1 MALDLSGLT
10 QDQQI
15 AAAAAYAGVP
25 ESVVRGQWRVESG
38 NGTAQ
43 RDAQGIITS
52 EAGARGDFQIM
63 PQTQAVIEART
74 GKKYD
79 VRNFQDSLEMY
90 AHIMRENM
98 QLAKGDVTTALR
110 IYHGGTDRANWGPKN
125 AAYAPAV
132 LGGAA
137 PAVSPQGAAQQGSI
151 NAAWAGAGNMTT
163 HTWSGASIPA
173 AWRGDAIEGGGG
185 GLGRATKE

>member
-38 NGTAQ
+38 NGRAKKN
-43 RDAQGIITS
+43 AQGIIES
-52 EAGARGDFQIM
+52 SAGARGDFQVM

-79 VRNFQDSLEMY
+79 VRNFQDNLEMY

-110 IYHGGTDRANWGPKN
+110 IYHGGTNRANWGKNN

-137 PAVSPQGAAQQGSI
+137 APAVAPQGAANVGGIS
-151 NAAWAGAGNMTT
+151 AAWAGEGNMTT
-163 HTWSGASIPA
+163 QTWSGASIPA
-173 AWRGDAIEGGGG
+173 AWRGDAIEGSGNGG
-185 GLGRATKE
+185 